1 MTISLIPSLSDLDRI
16 PRIPAGTLA
25 YLQQSSRNRLHALI
39 LKEFMRR
46 EAEGTLTRTELAH
59 RIDRKKEQVSRWL
72 GAPGN
77 WTVDTAS
84 DLLAGMG
91 LVLEYA
97 VRPAGP
103 VMDDG
108 TVVQD
113 KPEID
118 ARANQRAA
126 QPEPHRPQEV
136 ADLLAFLAQK
146 GNRSPQARK
155 AA

>member
-1 MTISLIPSLSDLDRI
+1 MGGILMTISLIPSLSDLDRI

-97 VRPAGP
+97 VRPA
-103 VMDDG
+103 
-108 TVVQD
+108 
-113 KPEID
+113 
-118 ARANQRAA
+118 
-126 QPEPHRPQEV
+126 
-136 ADLLAFLAQK
+136 
-146 GNRSPQARK
+146 
-155 AA
+155 